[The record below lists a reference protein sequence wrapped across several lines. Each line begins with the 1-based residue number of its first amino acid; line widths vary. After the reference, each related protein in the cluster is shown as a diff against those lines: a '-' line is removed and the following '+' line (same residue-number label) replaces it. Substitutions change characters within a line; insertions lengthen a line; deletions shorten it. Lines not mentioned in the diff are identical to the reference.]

1 MTIKINM
8 DKVNPIRI
16 RIRAIT
22 RVGKKIMGISINRWV
37 RKWINQIRGMME
49 YNLMI
54 ERKGLINP

>member
-8 DKVNPIRI
+8 DKVNPTRI
-16 RIRAIT
+16 KAIT